1 MAKVKATVNGAVSLV
16 NAIANKKGA
25 TLGISLKVEVV
36 METSKGKGITIQS
49 ENKSL
54 SSRLIN
60 KTIEKIVSKKD
71 LEKNKI
77 AITLNSEIP
86 TGYGLKS
93 SSAIS
98 SAIALACAK
107 IFKPKWTD
115 KQILL
120 AGVDAKIFKPKWTDK
135 QILLA
140 GVDASIESKVSI
152 TGAYD
157 DACSCYYGGF
167 NVTDNAKRN
176 RIQFQKIPSNL
187 TAVIFIPKN
196 RKRGKLKNLKIL
208 SPIFNN
214 AWELAKEKK
223 YWQSMTINGL
233 ATAAILDS
241 DPKII
246 VSLMEKGALG
256 ASISGNGPSIAAI
269 VKKENIENI
278 KKIFE
283 SLEGRIIISK
293 INNKKA
299 EVHEL

>member
-1 MAKVKATVNGAVSLV
+1 MAKAKATVHGAISLV

-25 TLGISLKVEVV
+25 TLGIELKVEATV
-36 METSKGKGITIQS
+36 ETSPGKGISIQS

-71 LEKNKI
+71 LEQNKI
-77 AITLNSEIP
+77 TVILDSEIP

-107 IFKPKWTD
+107 IFKPKYTD
-115 KQILL
+115 Q
-120 AGVDAKIFKPKWTDK
+120 

-167 NVTDNAKRN
+167 NVTDNAKKK
-176 RIQFQKIPSNL
+176 RIQFEKGPTNL
-187 TAVIFIPKN
+187 IAVIFIPKN
-196 RKRGKLKNLKIL
+196 RKRGNLKKLKIL
-208 SPIFNN
+208 SSIFEN
-214 AWELAKEKK
+214 AWELSRKAN
-223 YWQSMTINGL
+223 YWDAMIINGL
-233 ATAAILDS
+233 ATASILNS
-241 DPKII
+241 EPKII
-246 VSLMEKGALG
+246 TDLIEKGALG
-256 ASISGNGPSIAAI
+256 ASVSGNGPSIAAI
-269 VKKENIENI
+269 TKKENESAI
-278 KKIFE
+278 KKVF
-283 SLEGRIIISK
+283 STLEGNIIVSK
-293 INNKKA
+293 ISNKKA
-299 EVHEL
+299 EVHEV

>member
-1 MAKVKATVNGAVSLV
+1 MAKVKATIHGAVSLV
-16 NAIANKKGA
+16 SAIANKKGA
-25 TLGISLKVEVV
+25 TLGISLKVEAII
-36 METSKGKGITIQS
+36 ETSEGKGITIQS

-60 KTIEKIVSKKD
+60 KTIEKIVSKRD

-77 AITLNSEIP
+77 TITLTSEIP

-98 SAIALACAK
+98 SVVALACAK
-107 IFKPKWTD
+107 IFKPKLTD
-115 KQILL
+115 Q
-120 AGVDAKIFKPKWTDK
+120 

-167 NVTDNAKRN
+167 NVTENAKRN
-176 RIQFQKIPSNL
+176 RIQFEKAPSNL
-187 TAVIFIPKN
+187 IAVIFIPKN
-196 RKRGKLKNLKIL
+196 RKRGNLKKLKIL

-223 YWQSMTINGL
+223 YWEAMTINGL
-233 ATAAILDS
+233 ATSSILNS

-246 VSLMEKGALG
+246 VDLIEKGALG
-256 ASISGNGPSIAAI
+256 ASVSGNGPSIAAI
-269 VKKENIENI
+269 VKKENESNV
-278 KKIFE
+278 KKIFAA
-283 SLEGRIIISK
+283 LEGSIIVSK

>member
-1 MAKVKATVNGAVSLV
+1 MAKVKATIHGAVSLV
-16 NAIANKKGA
+16 SAIANKKGA
-25 TLGISLKVEVV
+25 TLGISLKVEAII
-36 METSKGKGITIQS
+36 ETSEGKGITIQS

-77 AITLNSEIP
+77 VITLTSEIP

-98 SAIALACAK
+98 SVIALACAK
-107 IFKPKWTD
+107 IFKPKLTD
-115 KQILL
+115 QQILL
-120 AGVDAKIFKPKWTDK
+120 AGVE
-135 QILLA
+135 
-140 GVDASIESKVSI
+140 ASIESKVSI

-167 NVTDNAKRN
+167 NVTDNGKRN
-176 RIQFQKIPSNL
+176 RIHFEKAPSNL
-187 TAVIFIPKN
+187 IAVIFIPKN
-196 RKRGKLKNLKIL
+196 RKRGNLKKLKIL

-214 AWELAKEKK
+214 AWELAKGKK
-223 YWQSMTINGL
+223 YWESMTINGL
-233 ATAAILDS
+233 ATSSILNS

-246 VSLMEKGALG
+246 IDLIEKGALA
-256 ASISGNGPSIAAI
+256 ASVSGNGPSIAAI
-269 VKKENIENI
+269 VKKENESNV
-278 KKIFE
+278 KKIF
-283 SLEGRIIISK
+283 SNLEGSIIVSK

>member
-1 MAKVKATVNGAVSLV
+1 MAKIKATIHGAVSIV
-16 NAIANKKGA
+16 SAIANKKGA
-25 TLGISLKVEVV
+25 TLGISLKVEATI
-36 METSKGKGITIQS
+36 ETSEGKGITLQS
-49 ENKSL
+49 ENKNF

-77 AITLNSEIP
+77 TVTLNSEIP

-107 IFKPKWTD
+107 IFKPELTD
-115 KQILL
+115 QQILL
-120 AGVDAKIFKPKWTDK
+120 AGVE
-135 QILLA
+135 
-140 GVDASIESKVSI
+140 ASIESKVSI

-167 NVTDNAKRN
+167 NVTDNAKRS
-176 RIQFQKIPSNL
+176 RIHFEKIPSNL
-187 TAVIFIPKN
+187 IAVIFIPKN
-196 RKRGKLKNLKIL
+196 RKRGNIKKLKIL
-208 SPIFNN
+208 SSIFNN

-223 YWQSMTINGL
+223 YWESMTINGL
-233 ATAAILDS
+233 ATSSILNL

-246 VSLMEKGALG
+246 VDLIEKGALG

-269 VKKENIENI
+269 VKKENESNV

-283 SLEGRIIISK
+283 ALEGNIIVSK
-293 INNKKA
+293 VNNKKA
-299 EVHEL
+299 EVNEL

>member
-1 MAKVKATVNGAVSLV
+1 MAKAKATVHGAVSLV
-16 NAIANKKGA
+16 NAIANQKGA
-25 TLGISLKVEVV
+25 TLGIALKVEATV
-36 METSKGKGITIQS
+36 ETSPGKGISIQS

-60 KTIEKIVSKKD
+60 KTVEKIVSKKD
-71 LEKNKI
+71 LEQNKI
-77 AITLNSEIP
+77 LITLDSEIP

-107 IFKPKWTD
+107 IFSPKLTD
-115 KQILL
+115 Q
-120 AGVDAKIFKPKWTDK
+120 

-167 NVTDNAKRN
+167 NVTDNAKKK
-176 RIQFQKIPSNL
+176 RIRFEKGPTNL
-187 TAVIFIPKN
+187 IAVIFIPRN
-196 RKRGKLKNLKIL
+196 RKRGNLKKLKIL
-208 SPIFNN
+208 SSTFEN
-214 AWELAKEKK
+214 AWELSRKAS
-223 YWQSMTINGL
+223 YWDAMIINGL
-233 ATAAILDS
+233 ATASILNS

-246 VSLMEKGALG
+246 TDLIEKGALG
-256 ASISGNGPSIAAI
+256 ASVSGNGPSIAA
-269 VKKENIENI
+269 VTKKENEAAIR
-278 KKIFE
+278 KVF
-283 SLEGRIIISK
+283 STLEGNIIVSK
-293 INNKKA
+293 ISNKKA

>member
-1 MAKVKATVNGAVSLV
+1 MAKAMATVHGAVSLV
-16 NAIANKKGA
+16 NAIATHKGA
-25 TLGISLKVEVV
+25 TLGIELKVDAII
-36 METSKGKGITIQS
+36 ETSPGKGIFIQS

-60 KTIEKIVSKKD
+60 KTIEKILSKK
-71 LEKNKI
+71 EVEENKI
-77 AITLNSEIP
+77 DVTLNSEIP

-107 IFKPKWTD
+107 IFKPKLTD

-120 AGVDAKIFKPKWTDK
+120 AGVE
-135 QILLA
+135 
-140 GVDASIESKVSI
+140 ASLESKVSI

-167 NVTDNAKRN
+167 NVTDNLKKN
-176 RIQFQKIPSNL
+176 RIHLEKAPTNL
-187 TAVIFIPKN
+187 IAVIFIPKN
-196 RKRGKLKNLKIL
+196 RKRGNLKNLKIL
-208 SPIFNN
+208 SDVFNG
-214 AWELAKEKK
+214 AWELAKKAE
-223 YWQSMTINGL
+223 YWNAMNINGL
-233 ATAAILDS
+233 ATAAILNS

-246 VSLMEKGALG
+246 INLLEKGALG
-256 ASISGNGPSIAAI
+256 ASVSGNGPAIAA
-269 VKKENIENI
+269 VTKKENESNI
-278 KKIFE
+278 KKVF
-283 SLEGRIIISK
+283 SVLEGNVIVSK

>member
-1 MAKVKATVNGAVSLV
+1 MAKVKATVHGAVSIV
-16 NAIANKKGA
+16 SAIANKKGA
-25 TLGISLKVEVV
+25 TLGIELKVEVTI
-36 METSKGKGITIQS
+36 ETSEGKGIVIQS
-49 ENKSL
+49 ENRSL

-77 AITLNSEIP
+77 LITLTSEIP

-107 IFKPKWTD
+107 IFKPKLTD
-115 KQILL
+115 KQIL
-120 AGVDAKIFKPKWTDK
+120 V
-135 QILLA
+135 A

-167 NVTDNAKRN
+167 NVTDNGKRK
-176 RIQFQKIPSNL
+176 RIHFERIPSNL
-187 TAVIFIPKN
+187 IAVIFIPKN
-196 RKRGKLKNLKIL
+196 RKRGNLKRLKIL
-208 SPIFNN
+208 SPVFNN

-223 YWQSMTINGL
+223 YWESMTINGL
-233 ATAAILDS
+233 ATSAILNS

-246 VSLMEKGALG
+246 VDLIEKGALA
-256 ASISGNGPSIAAI
+256 ASVSGNGPSIAAI
-269 VKKENIENI
+269 VKKDNLSNV
-278 KKIFE
+278 KKVFE
-283 SLEGRIIISK
+283 ALEGNIIVSK
-293 INNKKA
+293 VNNKKA
-299 EVHEL
+299 EVNEL